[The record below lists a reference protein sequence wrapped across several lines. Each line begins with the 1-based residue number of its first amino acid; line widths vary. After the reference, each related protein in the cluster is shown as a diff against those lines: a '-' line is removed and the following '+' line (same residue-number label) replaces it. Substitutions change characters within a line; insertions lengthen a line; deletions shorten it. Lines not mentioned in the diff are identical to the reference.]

1 MSHEDATQSQR
12 EIWHRGLVPEQVW
25 PIARYHNKESPVID
39 LMTETL
45 IPILDVKKIVPVS
58 TPTLRRWTA
67 SGKLATVKAGGK
79 VLTSREAVHRML
91 QPGPNP
97 AMPVA
102 VSPERRKQILAAQAR
117 VADRFARF
125 AKK

>member
-1 MSHEDATQSQR
+1 
-12 EIWHRGLVPEQVW
+12 
-25 PIARYHNKESPVID
+25 VID

-45 IPILDVKKIVPVS
+45 IPVLDVKKIVPVS

-91 QPGPNP
+91 KRSPTPETTL
-97 AMPVA
+97 AE
-102 VSPERRKQILAAQAR
+102 SPERQKQITASHAR
-117 VADRFARF
+117 LTARFARF
-125 AKK
+125 AKR